1 MTSPTPAAI
10 TLIGAGIAALG
21 GIVAACGLFLASQE
35 SAKKSDQIA
44 QASEANAALS
54 RTIAAKSDEIARIN
68 TKIAGSVTGGDSFVY
83 LEPLRRGG
91 RVRYFVRQSGQYPTY
106 DVVVRVQD
114 GEQRL
119 LFGPVEV
126 GRKLIR
132 GSGFDWTYPDRQP
145 NGHEWP
151 LVFPEPPNANVEG
164 RKFRVEI
171 AARNGIVVQHL
182 RIWSA
187 HDRWQTDS
195 KNIERPGVGPLTL
208 PDDFREAQGQP

>member
-1 MTSPTPAAI
+1 
-10 TLIGAGIAALG
+10 
-21 GIVAACGLFLASQE
+21 
-35 SAKKSDQIA
+35 
-44 QASEANAALS
+44 QASAANAALS

-91 RVRYFVRQSGQYPTY
+91 RVRYFVRQAGHYPTY

-126 GRKLIR
+126 GRTLMR

-145 NGHEWP
+145 DGREWP
-151 LVFPEPPNANVEG
+151 LVFPEPTNDNAG
-164 RKFRVEI
+164 ARKFRIEL
-171 AARNGIVVQHL
+171 AARNGIIVQRL
-182 RIWSA
+182 RVWPVSVQW
-187 HDRWQTDS
+187 H
-195 KNIERPGVGPLTL
+195 
-208 PDDFREAQGQP
+208 